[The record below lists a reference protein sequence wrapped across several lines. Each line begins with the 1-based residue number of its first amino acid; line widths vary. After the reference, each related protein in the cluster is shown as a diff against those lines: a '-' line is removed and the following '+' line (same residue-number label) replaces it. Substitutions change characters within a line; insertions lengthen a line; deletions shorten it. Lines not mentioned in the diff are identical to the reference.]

1 MAHAAVSVAFM
12 AGGSDVVASQVAAA
26 NDALRRELP
35 FTDARDFEDARRGFL
50 GTIDPLRIEAA
61 DGRTIWDME
70 SFAFAQGDPPPTA
83 NPSLWRQAQLLGIH
97 GLFEVAPGF
106 YQVRGFDLS
115 NMHLI
120 EGEQGVIVADP
131 LISAEAA
138 AAALALYREHRGDRP
153 VTALIYSHSHIDHFG
168 GARGVLSDGQVAA
181 DEIPVIAPAGFMEH
195 AVSENVYAGV
205 AMGRRAGYMYGALLE
220 PGPAGQ
226 LTAGLGPTTSTG
238 SVTLIPPTLHVV
250 ETGQEEVV
258 DGVRFVFQLT
268 PGSEAPSEMNVWFPD
283 HKVLFVAENASHT
296 LHNTLTL
303 RGALVRDPRM
313 WAHYLNE
320 TIERFGREADV
331 LFACH
336 HWPCWGNERIVDY
349 LSRQRDLYGYLH
361 DQTLRL
367 INKGWTGS
375 EIAERFELPPSLEQA
390 WHCRGYYGS
399 VSHNVK
405 AVYQRYMGWFDGNPA
420 HLWEHPPTEASK
432 RYVDFM
438 GGADAVL
445 AKARASFDAGDF
457 RWVVQVV
464 DHVVFAEPD
473 NVAAKELQ
481 AAALEQLGWGA
492 ENATWRNFF
501 LTGAKELREGS
512 LGTPTTAAAD
522 DVLANLP
529 FEQLLDA
536 IAIRIDGPRAWGERI
551 VLNWAVDEV
560 TCVTRLENGVLS
572 YTMGRHATDDDASL
586 TVPRSALNR
595 ILLGVASGEP
605 DADAFGELQIGG
617 DASKL
622 ATLLG
627 LLDAPDPDF
636 AIVTP

>member
-1 MAHAAVSVAFM
+1 MADGIGAAS
-12 AGGSDVVASQVAAA
+12 SQVAAA

-35 FTDARDFEDARRGFL
+35 FGDREDFEDARRGFVA
-50 GTIDPLRIEAA
+50 TSDPLRIEAA

-70 SFAFAQGDPPPTA
+70 RYAFTHGDAPPTA
-83 NPSLWRQAQLLGIH
+83 NPSLWRQAQLLSIH

-120 EGEQGVIVADP
+120 EGETGVIVSDP
-131 LISAEAA
+131 LISTEAA
-138 AAALALYREHRGDRP
+138 AAALALYRAHRGDRP
-153 VTALIYSHSHIDHFG
+153 VTGLIYSHSHIDHFG
-168 GARGVLSDGQVAA
+168 GSRGILSDEQVAA
-181 DEIPVIAPAGFMEH
+181 GRVPVIAPSGFLEH
-195 AVSENVYAGV
+195 AVSENVYAGT
-205 AMGRRAGYMYGALLE
+205 AMGRRAGYMFGALLE

-238 SVTLIPPTLHVV
+238 TVTLIPPTQHVV

-268 PGSEAPSEMNVWFPD
+268 PGTEAPSEMNFYFPD

-303 RGALVRDPRM
+303 RGALVRDPRI

-320 TIERFGREADV
+320 TIERFGRDADV

-336 HWPCWGNERIVDY
+336 HWPRWGTERIVDY
-349 LSRQRDLYGYLH
+349 LSKQRDLYGYLH

-367 INKGWTGS
+367 LNQGWTGI
-375 EIAERFELPPSLEQA
+375 EIAERFELPPSLDQA

-420 HLWEHPPTEASK
+420 HLWEHTTTEAST

-438 GGADAVL
+438 GGAEAVL
-445 AKARASFDAGDF
+445 AKARESFDAGDF
-457 RWVVQVV
+457 RWVAQVV
-464 DHVVFAEPD
+464 NHVVFAEPD
-473 NVAAKELQ
+473 NRAAKELQ
-481 AAALEQLGWGA
+481 AAALEQLGYGA
-492 ENATWRNFF
+492 ENGTWRNFF
-501 LTGAKELREGS
+501 LTGAKELREGT
-512 LGTPTTAAAD
+512 LGTPTTTVAAD
-522 DVLANLP
+522 IIVHLSLD
-529 FEQLLDA
+529 QLLDSL
-536 IAIRIDGPRAWGERI
+536 AIRLDGPRAWNERI
-551 VLNWAVDEV
+551 VINWTVGEQ

-572 YTMGRHATDDDASL
+572 HLLDRHADAPDA
-586 TVPRSALNR
+586 TIEIPRAGLDK
-595 ILLGVASGEP
+595 ILLGVASP
-605 DADAFGELQIGG
+605 ADLVAAGELRIGG
-617 DASKL
+617 DASAL
-622 ATLLG
+622 VTLLG
-627 LLDAPDPDF
+627 LFDAPDPDF